1 MSLPTGTGAG
11 LSAQYFNSVDLNAAS
26 AGLSRVDSTVDF
38 KWQHGSPDSSI
49 SNTNFSARWTGQV
62 QAESTG
68 KYTFSTNSD
77 DGMRLWVD
85 GDQLVDHWSDHG
97 ATQDQGT
104 IDLVA
109 GQKYSIKMEYY
120 QHAGNATA
128 QLSWAADG
136 IDQQIIPQSQLYA
149 VGIPPVPVIVPTP
162 APVAAIGSGDGLTAQ
177 YFNDKSLGA
186 IALTRVDSTVNFDW
200 QRGSPDP
207 LINADNFSARW
218 TGQVQAKYSEAY
230 TFSTTSDDGVRL
242 WVDGKPLINDW
253 ADHAPKGDEGTIV
266 MVAGQKYSIKL
277 EYYEN
282 MGGAVSK
289 LAWSSA
295 HQAQEI
301 IPQSQLFSAGIPSP
315 IPTPTPDPIVIPT
328 PSPIAVVPSKL
339 AFDPAFHDSD
349 RGVPNDAHPD
359 GVPSNYSWYDSAAQP
374 GWGNSPRTDWHAAT
388 ALGAVY
394 AVEGWHPDQAPNTRV
409 QLRDD
414 QLWILSKSTG
424 KWTEAQYPAIQGG
437 AFRSDFAGNDGK
449 GITTKDESNN
459 GGGLS
464 VTAGDGFNYHF
475 WAGRR
480 ADIDPNDIGGVYSVF
495 QARLVQDDL
504 SKPDDRASAHY
515 LAGGGGDYWASQDAA
530 WKADWS
536 ANGGINGGR
545 MKIITNDWGSY
556 SMETLSAE
564 QMTANPPPLTLV
576 SY

>member
-26 AGLSRVDSTVDF
+26 AGLSRVDRTVDF

-97 ATQDQGT
+97 ATQDHGT

-162 APVAAIGSGDGLTAQ
+162 APVADIGSGDGLTAQ

-253 ADHAPKGDEGTIV
+253 ADHAPKGDTGTIV

-328 PSPIAVVPSKL
+328 PSPIA
-339 AFDPAFHDSD
+339 FDPAFHDSD

-359 GVPSNYSWYDSAAQP
+359 GVPSNYSWYESAAQP

-414 QLWILSKSTG
+414 QLWILSKSSG
-424 KWTEAQYPAIQGG
+424 KWTEAQYPTIQGG
-437 AFRSDFAGNDGK
+437 AFRSDFAGNGGK
-449 GITTKDESNN
+449 GITTKDESSN

-464 VTAGDGFNYHF
+464 VTAGDGYNFHF

-504 SKPDDRASAHY
+504 SKPDDRSSAHY
-515 LAGGGGDYWASQDAA
+515 LAGSGGDYWRSQDAA
-530 WKADWS
+530 WASDWS
-536 ANGGINGGR
+536 ANGGINGSR
-545 MKIITNDWGSY
+545 MKFVTNDWGSY

-564 QMTANPPPLTLV
+564 DMAKNPPPLTLLR
-576 SY
+576 

>member
-1 MSLPTGTGAG
+1 MSLPTGIGTGLQG
-11 LSAQYFNSVDLNAAS
+11 QYFNSADLNIAS
-26 AGLSRVDSTVDF
+26 AGLSRIDSTVDF
-38 KWQHGSPDSSI
+38 HWGHGSPDSSV

-68 KYTFSTNSD
+68 RYTFSTNSD
-77 DGMRLWVD
+77 DGVRLWVN
-85 GDQLVDHWSDHG
+85 GNQLVDHWSDHG

-104 IDLVA
+104 IDLVS
-109 GQKYSIKMEYY
+109 GQKYSIKVEYY

-128 QLSWAADG
+128 QLSWAAND
-136 IDQQIIPQSQLYA
+136 IVKQIIPQSQLYA
-149 VGIPPVPVIVPTP
+149 DGIPSPVP
-162 APVAAIGSGDGLTAQ
+162 APVPAIGNGDGLTAQ
-177 YFNDKSLGA
+177 YFNDKTLGT
-186 IALTRVDSTVNFDW
+186 IALTRIDPTVNFDW
-200 QRGSPDP
+200 QRGSPSSVV
-207 LINADNFSARW
+207 NADNFSARW

-253 ADHAPKGDEGTIV
+253 ADHAPKGDMGTIM
-266 MVAGQKYSIKL
+266 MVAGQKYDIKM

-282 MGGAVSK
+282 TGGAVSK
-289 LAWSSA
+289 LAWSSP
-295 HQAQEI
+295 HQSQEI

-328 PSPIAVVPSKL
+328 PSPI

-414 QLWILSKSTG
+414 QLWILSKSSG
-424 KWTEAQYPAIQGG
+424 KWTEAQYPTIQGG
-437 AFRSDFAGNDGK
+437 AFRSDFAGNGGK
-449 GITTKDESNN
+449 GITTKDESSN

-464 VTAGDGFNYHF
+464 VTAGDGYNFHF

-480 ADIDPNDIGGVYSVF
+480 ADMDPNDIAGVYSVF

-515 LAGGGGDYWASQDAA
+515 LAGGGGDYWKSQDAG
-530 WKADWS
+530 WLPDWS

-545 MKIITNDWGSY
+545 MKIVGNDWKSF

-564 QMTANPPPLTLV
+564 DMAKNPPPLTLRQ
-576 SY
+576 

>member
-1 MSLPTGTGAG
+1 MSLPTGTGTG
-11 LSAQYFNSVDLNAAS
+11 LQGQYFNSADLNAAS
-26 AGLSRVDSTVDF
+26 AGLIRIDPIMDF
-38 KWQHGSPDSSI
+38 YWQHGSPDSSI
-49 SNTNFSARWTGQV
+49 SNTNFSVRWTGQV

-68 KYTFSTNSD
+68 AYTFHTNSD
-77 DGMRLWVD
+77 DGIRLWVD
-85 GDQLVDHWSDHG
+85 GKQLVNDWTDHA

-109 GQKYSIKMEYY
+109 GQKYDIKMEYY
-120 QHAGNATA
+120 QRGGDATA
-128 QLSWAADG
+128 KLTWEAEG
-136 IDQQIIPQSQLYA
+136 IAQQVIPQSQLYA
-149 VGIPPVPVIVPTP
+149 SGFPSPVPISVVPLP
-162 APVAAIGSGDGLTAQ
+162 SPVAEIGKGDGLTAQ
-177 YFNDKSLGA
+177 YFNDKMLGA
-186 IALTRVDSTVNFDW
+186 IALTRVDPTVDFDW
-200 QRGSPDP
+200 QNGSPSAVV
-207 LINADNFSARW
+207 NADNFSVRW
-218 TGQVQAKYSEAY
+218 TGQIQAKYSEAY
-230 TFSTTSDDGVRL
+230 TFSTSSDDGIRL
-242 WVDGKPLINDW
+242 WVDGKQLVNDW
-253 ADHAPKGDEGTIV
+253 TDHAPKSDTGTIV
-266 MVAGQKYSIKL
+266 MVAGQKYDIKM

-295 HQAQEI
+295 HQSQEI
-301 IPQSQLFSAGIPSP
+301 IPQSQLFSANITAT
-315 IPTPTPDPIVIPT
+315 ITPTPDPIVIPL
-328 PSPIAVVPSKL
+328 PSPI

-359 GVPSNYSWYDSAAQP
+359 GVPHSYSWYESSAQP

-414 QLWILSKSTG
+414 QLWILSKSSG
-424 KWTEAQYPAIQGG
+424 KWYQAQSPSIEGG
-437 AFRSDFAGNDGK
+437 AFRSDFSGNG
-449 GITTKDESNN
+449 GRGMTTKDESSN

-480 ADIDPNDIGGVYSVF
+480 ADIEPNDIAGVYSVF

-515 LAGGGGDYWASQDAA
+515 LAGGGGDYWRSQNAGWAS
-530 WKADWS
+530 DWS
-536 ANGGINGGR
+536 NNGGINGSR
-545 MKIITNDWGSY
+545 MKFVTNDWKSF

-564 QMTANPPPLTLV
+564 EMIANPPPLTLLV
-576 SY
+576 DS

>member
-1 MSLPTGTGAG
+1 MMLPTGTGTG
-11 LSAQYFNSVDLNAAS
+11 LQAQYFNSVDLNAAS
-26 AGLSRVDSTVDF
+26 AGLSRIDPTLDF
-38 KWQHGSPDSSI
+38 HWHHGSPDSSV

-68 KYTFSTNSD
+68 RYTFSTNSD
-77 DGMRLWVD
+77 DGVRLWVD
-85 GDQLVDHWSDHG
+85 GNQLVDHWSDHG

-149 VGIPPVPVIVPTP
+149 VGIPPVPIIVPIP

-328 PSPIAVVPSKL
+328 PSPIA
-339 AFDPAFHDSD
+339 FDPAFHDSD
-349 RGVPNDAHPD
+349 RGVPNDAHAD
-359 GVPSNYSWYDSAAQP
+359 GVPSNYSWYESSAQP

-414 QLWILSKSTG
+414 QLWILSKSSG
-424 KWTEAQYPAIQGG
+424 KWTEAQYPTIQGG
-437 AFRSDFAGNDGK
+437 AFRSDFANNAGK

-464 VTAGDGFNYHF
+464 VTAGDGYNYHF
-475 WAGRR
+475 WAGQR
-480 ADIDPNDIGGVYSVF
+480 ATIDPTDIGGVYSVF

-504 SKPDDRASAHY
+504 TKPDDRASAHY
-515 LAGGGGDYWASQDAA
+515 LAGGGGDYWRSQDAA
-530 WKADWS
+530 WASDWS

-545 MKIITNDWGSY
+545 MKIVTNDFKSF

-564 QMTANPPPLTLV
+564 DMAKNPPPLTL
-576 SY
+576 SGY